1 MTIPDARSA
10 CRVAATTAVSRRDLL
25 RAAALGL
32 AATAFPS
39 VPRVASAQTAP
50 TRAPMKLAFW
60 TWENPQQR
68 PWLHKRIQQYTQQ
81 YPNISVEFQYF
92 TFSDLGKK
100 VSVGFATGTAPDGFT
115 TGDWL
120 MPTWLARK
128 LIAPLDVGLLGYAS
142 LDAFQKDHAPAFV
155 AGSVQDGKAYGYPL
169 WFYGFMNYLNTKQ
182 FKEVGLDPVRD
193 EPQTWEQLGEVA
205 RRLAVK
211 QGDKFARQGFKFAMH
226 ASQWTM
232 IQFNPILL
240 QTGGQWFGMDGKCTV
255 NNEAGV
261 RAMNIRASIAKKY
274 GAEDPADTIATAPL
288 PMLDW
293 IKERTAMFSSHPIPP
308 AAIKSQNP
316 AMEAGGDYKPVQ
328 MPGVSADKRFAT
340 CYGFNFVVN
349 AQAPKNKQEVL
360 HHMYRYI
367 MSDLVDAWKATAPF
381 TLARK
386 SGWTDTPEVR
396 SFRNVETI
404 IAAKDIGAFLPRTPV
419 WSELADAMHRAVQ
432 KVLLSNVDAK
442 TALDEA
448 AGAVDRA
455 TAEFKRG

>member
-1 MTIPDARSA
+1 MIDAGSSS
-10 CRVAATTAVSRRDLL
+10 RVAPRASVTRRDVL
-25 RAAALGL
+25 RAGALGL
-32 AATAFPS
+32 TATALPS

-50 TRAPMKLAFW
+50 TRAPMKLTFW

-68 PWLHKRIQQYTQQ
+68 PWIHKRIQQYTQQ

>member
-1 MTIPDARSA
+1 M
-10 CRVAATTAVSRRDLL
+10 SRRDLL

>member
-50 TRAPMKLAFW
+50 TRAPMKLTFW

-68 PWLHKRIQQYTQQ
+68 PWIHKRIQQYTQQ

-92 TFSDLGKK
+92 AFSDLGKK

-128 LIAPLDVGLLGYAS
+128 LIAPLDVQQLGYSS
-142 LDAFQKDHAPAFV
+142 LEAFRNDHAPAFV
-155 AGSVQDGKAYGYPL
+155 AGSVHDGKAYGYPL
-169 WFYGFMNYLNTKQ
+169 WFYGFMNYLNMKQ
-182 FKEVGLDPVRD
+182 FGEAGLDPVRD
-193 EPQTWEQLGEVA
+193 EPRTWEQLGEVA
-205 RRLAVK
+205 KRLTVR